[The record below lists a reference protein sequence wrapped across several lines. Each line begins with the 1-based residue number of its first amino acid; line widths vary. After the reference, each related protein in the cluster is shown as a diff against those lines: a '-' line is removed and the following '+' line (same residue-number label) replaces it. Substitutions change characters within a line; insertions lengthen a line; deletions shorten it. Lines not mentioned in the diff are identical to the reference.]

1 MAPMAADHS
10 GASGAVG
17 PALIKVLNGGAVGR
31 EVTLTK
37 VVTTVGKPG
46 VQVASITKRP
56 TGYVFAHVEGAA
68 RPIVNGKTVV
78 GETVPLRNGDVIELA
93 GTQMQFVQV

>member
-1 MAPMAADHS
+1 MLK
-10 GASGAVG
+10 G
-17 PALIKVLNGGAVGR
+17 PAAGR

-56 TGYVFAHVEGAA
+56 SGYVFAHVEGGA
-68 RPIVNGKTVV
+68 RPVVNGAPLTA
-78 GETVPLRNGDVIELA
+78 ESVPLKNGDVIELA